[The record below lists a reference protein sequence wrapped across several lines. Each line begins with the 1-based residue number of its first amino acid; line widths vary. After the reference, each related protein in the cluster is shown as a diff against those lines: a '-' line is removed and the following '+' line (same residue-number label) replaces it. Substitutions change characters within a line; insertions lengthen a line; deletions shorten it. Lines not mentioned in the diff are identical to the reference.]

1 MKSAPTPPK
10 SLKALWRCLVNAYD
24 AAFMIVLSNVLTIV
38 LLLPA
43 LLVPVPILSLLLGM
57 LGAVAGITGLY
68 YTNYQIATGE
78 SVDWKT
84 YFEGIRRY
92 WWAGLRWSVINGMV
106 LFSTSFYFIYF
117 SYREESWAASIMG
130 LDLGLMAIWVLLQML
145 TFPLMLHQEKPSFR
159 TALRNALVFLLRWP
173 TITFTFLFPSILLII
188 LTLVFPPVGIFLS
201 LGLVAFLCCYV
212 VYFRIEVEKH
222 PEWFADVKHMR

>member
-1 MKSAPTPPK
+1 MNRTSTKPN
-10 SLKALWRCLVNAYD
+10 SLKALWRSLINAYD
-24 AAFMIVLSNVLTIV
+24 AAFMIVFSNILTVV

-43 LLVPVPILSLLLGM
+43 LVVPVPILSLLLAM
-57 LGAVAGITGLY
+57 VGASLGITGLY

-92 WWAGLRWSVINGMV
+92 WWPGIRWSVINGVV
-106 LFSTSFYFIYF
+106 LFSASFYFIYF
-117 SYREESWAASIMG
+117 SYSEEGWAAVIMG
-130 LDLGLMAIWVLLQML
+130 LDLGIMAIWVLLQML

-159 TALRNALVFLLRWP
+159 TALRNALVFMMRWP
-173 TITFTFLFPSILLII
+173 TITFTFLFPAILLII

-201 LGLVAFLCCYV
+201 LGLVAFLCCYM
-212 VYFRIEVEKH
+212 VYFRIEVENH
-222 PEWFADVKHMR
+222 PELFDDPKQNR